1 MGEHIVKL
9 PDIGE
14 GVTEAE
20 LTEWSVAV
28 GDVVQEDD
36 VLAVV
41 MTDKAA
47 VEIPAPVAGIVARLG
62 CEVGDTLAVGSALVA
77 LATDGGAAG
86 EQKSEQK
93 GEQKSEQKG
102 EQKSEQKSAPAPQPG
117 KVEPEAKPAHAEPTS
132 APRLQPRSPGTRPA
146 AAPWVRQ
153 RARDMGIALG
163 DVTGTGPGGRIL
175 YDDLEDH
182 LAAPKPK
189 ARRKTGTTD
198 LKVTGLRRV
207 IAGRM
212 QTAKSEAPHFSIIEE
227 VDVTALEATRKAL
240 NDTGRSKLTVIPFVA
255 LAIVKAVGEQPGLN
269 AHYLSAEG
277 IIRQHEAV
285 HIGVATQ
292 TDRGLMV
299 PVLHHAEAM
308 TPWDMAERLREVS
321 GAARDGSIAKGD
333 LEGSTITISSLGP
346 LGAIATTPIL
356 NLPEVAVVGVNKMA
370 VRPIWDGR
378 DFRPRTMMNLSGS
391 FDHRVVDGWDA
402 AVFIAR
408 LKQLLETPAL
418 LFIGD

>member
-1 MGEHIVKL
+1 M
-9 PDIGE
+9 
-14 GVTEAE
+14 
-20 LTEWSVAV
+20 
-28 GDVVQEDD
+28 GDV
-36 VLAVV
+36 
-41 MTDKAA
+41 
-47 VEIPAPVAGIVARLG
+47 PAKPKP
-62 CEVGDTLAVGSALVA
+62 D
-77 LATDGGAAG
+77 
-86 EQKSEQK
+86 QKSELKLAPAAQPDK
-93 GEQKSEQKG
+93 AEASAKPEPA
-102 EQKSEQKSAPAPQPG
+102 EQKSAPGP
-117 KVEPEAKPAHAEPTS
+117 S
-132 APRLQPRSPGTRPA
+132 LRSPGTGPA

-153 RARDMGIALG
+153 RAREMGIALE
-163 DVTGTGPGGRIL
+163 DVTGSGPGGRIL

-182 LAAPKPK
+182 LAAPQPK
-189 ARRKTGTTD
+189 NRRKTGTTD

-227 VDVTALEATRKAL
+227 VDVTELEATRKAL
-240 NDTGRSKLTVIPFVA
+240 NNTGRGKLTVIPFVA

-277 IIRQHEAV
+277 IIRQYEAV

-299 PVLHHAEAM
+299 PVLHHVEAM
-308 TPWDMAERLREVS
+308 TPWDLADRLRDVS
-321 GAARDGSIAKGD
+321 GSARDGTIARGD

-370 VRPIWDGR
+370 VRPMWDGR
-378 DFRPRTMMNLSGS
+378 EFVPRTMMNLSGS
-391 FDHRVVDGWDA
+391 FGHRVVDGWDA

>member
-47 VEIPAPVAGIVARLG
+47 VEIPAPVAGTVARLG

-77 LATDGGAAG
+77 LATQGDVVANQKPELKVEKEL
-86 EQKSEQK
+86 EQDTDRDALSDRTKTPEPVPQH
-93 GEQKSEQKG
+93 
-102 EQKSEQKSAPAPQPG
+102 EQKSAPKTPPLS
-117 KVEPEAKPAHAEPTS
+117 H
-132 APRLQPRSPGTRPA
+132 GTRPA

-153 RARDMGIALG
+153 RAREMGIALE
-163 DVTGTGPGGRIL
+163 DVTGSGPGGRIL

-182 LAAPKPK
+182 LAAPQTQTP
-189 ARRKTGTTD
+189 RKTGVTD

-227 VDVTALEATRKAL
+227 VDVTELEATRKAL
-240 NDTGRSKLTVIPFVA
+240 NDTGRGKLTVIPFIG
-255 LAIVKAVGEQPGLN
+255 LAIVIAVNEQPGLN
-269 AHYLSAEG
+269 AHYLSDEG

-308 TPWDMAERLREVS
+308 TPWDMADRLRDVS
-321 GAARDGSIAKGD
+321 GAARDGTIAKGD

-378 DFRPRTMMNLSGS
+378 DFVPRTMMNLSGS

>member
-47 VEIPAPVAGIVARLG
+47 VEIPAPVSGTVARLG

-77 LATDGGAAG
+77 LATDGGGVG
-86 EQKSEQK
+86 EQKSEPK
-93 GEQKSEQKG
+93 GEL
-102 EQKSEQKSAPAPQPG
+102 KSEQKSAPAPQAG
-117 KVEPEAKPAHAEPTS
+117 KAEPPTKPAHAEQKS
-132 APRLQPRSPGTRPA
+132 APKPQPRSSGTRPA

-182 LAAPKPK
+182 LAAPQPK

-207 IAGRM
+207 IAVRM

-227 VDVTALEATRKAL
+227 VDVTELEATRKQL
-240 NDTGRSKLTVIPFVA
+240 NDTRRGKLTVIPFVA
-255 LAIVKAVGEQPGLN
+255 LAIVKAVREQPDLN
-269 AHYLSAEG
+269 AHFLPAEG
-277 IIRQHEAV
+277 IIRQHKAV

-308 TPWDMAERLREVS
+308 KPWDMAERLRDVS
-321 GAARDGSIAKGD
+321 SAARDGTIAKGD
-333 LEGSTITISSLGP
+333 LEGSTITISSLGS

-370 VRPIWDGR
+370 VRPMWDGR